1 MINLDDYNALIG
13 ISGLII
19 ALIMVFYTMSKM
31 WHAPGEKNKQYR
43 VFPCNTNRVDLLNF
57 PRFSP

>member
-19 ALIMVFYTMSKM
+19 ALIMLAYTMSKM
-31 WHAPGEKNKQYR
+31 WHAPGEKNSRQNNKL
-43 VFPCNTNRVDLLNF
+43 T
-57 PRFSP
+57 